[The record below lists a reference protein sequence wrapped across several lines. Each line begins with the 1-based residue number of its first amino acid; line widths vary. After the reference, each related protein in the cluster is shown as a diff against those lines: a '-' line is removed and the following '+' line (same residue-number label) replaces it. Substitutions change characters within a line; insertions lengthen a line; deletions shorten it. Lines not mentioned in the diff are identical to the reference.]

1 MNVIFTKKVL
11 LYFEELIIILY
22 DKKYFGLLETS
33 KRYVDELVDDI
44 LTNLPT
50 KQHKPAPQY
59 FDKYGKDMKY
69 AAFKKSKHTI
79 WYVFFKT
86 YRENGDMVYLVR
98 YIANNH
104 TIAQYLQIN

>member
-22 DKKYFGLLETS
+22 DKEYFGLLETS

-50 KQHKPAPQY
+50 KQHKPAPKH
-59 FDKYGKDMKY
+59 FDKYGKGMYY
-69 AAFKKSKHTI
+69 ASFRKNKQTTWYAFFSK
-79 WYVFFKT
+79 
-86 YRENGDMVYLVR
+86 YREKGETIYLIR

-104 TIAQYLQIN
+104 TIAKYL

>member
-22 DKKYFGLLETS
+22 DKEYFGLLETS

-50 KQHKPAPQY
+50 KQHKPAPKY
-59 FDKYGKDMKY
+59 FNKYGKGMYY
-69 AAFKKSKHTI
+69 ASFKKNKRTT
-79 WYVFFKT
+79 WYAFFCK
-86 YRENGDMVYLVR
+86 YRENGETIYLIR

-104 TIAQYLQIN
+104 TVAQYL